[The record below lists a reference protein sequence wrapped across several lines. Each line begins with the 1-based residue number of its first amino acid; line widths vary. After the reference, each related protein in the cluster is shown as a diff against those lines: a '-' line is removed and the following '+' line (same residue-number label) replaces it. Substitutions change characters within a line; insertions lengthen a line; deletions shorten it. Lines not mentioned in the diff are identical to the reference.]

1 VDRKPLYF
9 TVSGYTIGVYT
20 LTTYLDYYAVA
31 LGTTPFLQSILV
43 SVRNLGA
50 NLLQLVW
57 GALSDKQGRRKFL
70 LYGFLVYAVTTLSF
84 VFVASPVILI
94 GIVVIQSLLGS
105 MIIPVWNALLGDYS
119 IKKTRGAF
127 IGEITA
133 VGTSTAVFAV
143 LLVGYASD
151 FIHDELQQ
159 YVVPFVV
166 AVFCFVLAAASS
178 QKIKEKMRPV
188 ESGITLKE
196 AVLKDT
202 RFRKFLWING
212 SYRGVMALAWPLFAF
227 VTVRVIDATK
237 FQMSIIW
244 AMHMLMAA
252 VSQKYGGSISD
263 RIGRKKSLFLS
274 HFPFFMVTLLYAI
287 ADNWMY
293 LVAAS
298 FFSGACMGAGMVALN
313 SYILDC
319 AHEGKRASYTALN
332 NLVFGV
338 ISFGSSLGSGA
349 VAEYLTGVIGLVD
362 TLYIMLMVITVLR
375 FGISFLYLKVDET
388 VNVETIG

>member
-1 VDRKPLYF
+1 VNRKPLYI
-9 TVSGYTIGVYT
+9 TVSGYTIGLYT
-20 LTTYLDYYAVA
+20 ITTYLDYYAVA

-43 SVRNLGA
+43 SVRNLGG
-50 NLLQLVW
+50 NLLQLLW

-70 LYGFLVYAVTTLSF
+70 LYGFLVYAATTFSF
-84 VFVASPVILI
+84 VFAASPIILI
-94 GIVVIQSLLGS
+94 GIVIIQSLLGS

-133 VGTSTAVFAV
+133 VGTIAAVFAL
-143 LLVGYASD
+143 LLVGYVSD
-151 FIHDELQQ
+151 YIHDELQQ
-159 YVVPFVV
+159 YFIPFTV
-166 AVFCFVLAAASS
+166 AMFCFILAAVSS
-178 QKIKEKMRPV
+178 QRIKERMSPV
-188 ESGITLKE
+188 TSGITLKE

-212 SYRGVMALAWPLFAF
+212 SYRGIMASAWPLFAF
-227 VTVRVIDATK
+227 VTVRIIDATK

-244 AMHMLMAA
+244 AMHMVMAA
-252 VSQKYGGSISD
+252 LSQKYGGAFSD

-287 ADNWMY
+287 ADSWTY

-298 FFSGACMGAGMVALN
+298 FFSGMCMGAGMVSLN

-319 AHEGKRASYTALN
+319 AHEEKRASYTALN

-388 VNVETIG
+388 VNLENIV